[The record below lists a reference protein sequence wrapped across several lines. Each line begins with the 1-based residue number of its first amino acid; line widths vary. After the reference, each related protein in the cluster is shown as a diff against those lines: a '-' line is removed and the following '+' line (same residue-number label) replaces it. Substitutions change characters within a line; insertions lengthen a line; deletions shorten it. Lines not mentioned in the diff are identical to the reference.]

1 VSIRKKFGRR
11 VIALRQERN
20 WTQEELA
27 ALSGI
32 STRSVSNIENGVFSV
47 TLDTAEKLARSFSIP
62 LATLFDF
69 EDDGRL

>member
-1 VSIRKKFGRR
+1 MSIRKKFGRR